1 MKSMSLIVK
10 ICGLSTRETL
20 DVALDAGA
28 DMVGFV
34 FFPPSPRHLSLE
46 MARELGKQARRRA
59 SKVALTVDADDATLS
74 NIVETLQPD
83 LLQLHGKE
91 TVARL
96 RDIKQKFGL
105 PVMKAIAVET
115 VADLAGLPGYAD
127 VADRILFDARAPK
140 EATRPG
146 GLGAVFDWHV
156 LEQLEL
162 KLPFMV
168 SGGLH
173 AENVAEAV
181 RVTRAGGVDVS
192 SGVECTPGHKDPEMI
207 RAFIRTARATDPTS
221 PLPVYGERSDR
232 SCDPGE
238 GEPQR
243 SPLSPNLPQ
252 EPLTPT
258 LPERASLVSPPQE
271 RGEGAETTARRAQQ
285 KS

>member
-1 MKSMSLIVK
+1 MSLIVK

-34 FFPPSPRHLSLE
+34 FFSPSPRHLNLE
-46 MARELGKQARRRA
+46 TARDLGRHAKRRA
-59 SKVALTVDADDATLS
+59 AKVALTVDADDATLA

-83 LLQLHGKE
+83 MLQLHGSE

-105 PVMKAIAVET
+105 PVMKAMAVET
-115 VADLAGLPGYAD
+115 PADLASLPGYTA

-156 LEQLEL
+156 LEKLDL
-162 KLPFMV
+162 TLPFMV

-173 AENVAEAV
+173 AENVAEAA

-192 SGVECTPGHKDPEMI
+192 SGVECTPGIKDPEML
-207 RAFIRTARATDPTS
+207 RAFLRAACGAQEDPAPRVSGAR
-221 PLPVYGERSDR
+221 
-232 SCDPGE
+232 
-238 GEPQR
+238 
-243 SPLSPNLPQ
+243 
-252 EPLTPT
+252 
-258 LPERASLVSPPQE
+258 
-271 RGEGAETTARRAQQ
+271 
-285 KS
+285 

>member
-1 MKSMSLIVK
+1 L
-10 ICGLSTRETL
+10 RP
-20 DVALDAGA
+20 
-28 DMVGFV
+28 DM
-34 FFPPSPRHLSLE
+34 
-46 MARELGKQARRRA
+46 
-59 SKVALTVDADDATLS
+59 
-74 NIVETLQPD
+74 
-83 LLQLHGKE
+83 LQLHGRE

-96 RDIKQKFGL
+96 RDIKQNFGL

-115 VADLAGLPGYAD
+115 AADLVPLAGYAA

-140 EATRPG
+140 GATRPG

-156 LEQLEL
+156 LENLDL

-168 SGGLH
+168 SGGLN
-173 AENVAEAV
+173 AGNVAEAI

-192 SGVECTPGHKDPEMI
+192 SGVERGPGLKDPDMI
-207 RAFIRTARATDPTS
+207 RDFIRAARATDLTS

-238 GEPQR
+238 GASPH
-243 SPLSPNLPQ
+243 SPLSPNLQQ

-258 LPERASLVSPPQE
+258 LSPQA
-271 RGEGAETTARRAQQ
+271 RGEGAENAPQRSP